1 MAERLTGSASAQD
14 VGSLDLLASDA
25 VGERCHVPEVFHM
38 RKMMF
43 QDCAREIL
51 DFGEPSRLPPERI
64 EGNGC
69 GFDP

>member
-1 MAERLTGSASAQD
+1 MGEGLARSASAQN
-14 VGSLDLLASDA
+14 VGSLDLLTPDA
-25 VGERCHVPEVFHM
+25 FGESCHVPEVFHM

-64 EGNGC
+64 EGN
-69 GFDP
+69 